1 MCILVWHVLDSI
13 STKELKHEPGAL
25 LCPHRLYGS
34 KRVTLEET
42 HKTDNKMLPLLL
54 KLRNTHALT
63 PAARSLIKLM
73 INFFQSRGNELRA
86 SWKYI

>member
-1 MCILVWHVLDSI
+1 M
-13 STKELKHEPGAL
+13 
-25 LCPHRLYGS
+25 YGN
-34 KRVTLEET
+34 KRVALEEM
-42 HKTDNKMLPLLL
+42 HKPDNEMLPLLL

-86 SWKYI
+86 LWKYI